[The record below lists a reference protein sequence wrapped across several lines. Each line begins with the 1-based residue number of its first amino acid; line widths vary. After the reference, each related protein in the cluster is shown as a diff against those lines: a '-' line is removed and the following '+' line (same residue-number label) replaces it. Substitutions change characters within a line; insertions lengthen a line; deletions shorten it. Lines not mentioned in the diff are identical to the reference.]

1 MNVHIHWFRRDL
13 RLHDHRALYEAAK
26 QGLPIVGLFIF
37 DKEILDKLDD
47 PKDMRVQFIHDAL
60 SSMKSQLEEKGS
72 SLIVKYGTPLQV
84 WKDLLSEYDVQS
96 VSAVRDYEP
105 YAKERDKQVYDF
117 LQTKNIKFAG
127 YKDQV
132 IFEKSE
138 VVKQD
143 GGVYTVFTP
152 YRKTWEA
159 KLRPEDYQDFSVDL
173 ESFHKMP
180 AQAMPSLSSMGF
192 EQTSTEHFPG
202 KNLTDN
208 LIKNYH
214 DTRNLPYVKGTSRLS
229 VHLRFGTISIRELVR
244 RAVKLNDTFL
254 SELIWRDFYQM
265 TLYHFPESVN
275 KAIKPKYDRIEWEN
289 NEAHFQAW
297 CEGKTG
303 YPLVDA
309 GMRELNT
316 TGYMHNRVR
325 MVVASFLTKHLL
337 IDWRWGERYFAA
349 KLLDFDLSANVGGWQ
364 WAAGCGN
371 DAAPYFRV
379 FNPTTQ
385 AEKFDPENKY
395 IKTFVKEYG
404 TKAYPEPIVEH
415 KFARERVLAR
425 FKEALNS

>member
-13 RLHDHRALYEAAK
+13 RLHDHRALHEVAK
-26 QGLPIVGLFIF
+26 QGMPIVGLFIF

-47 PKDMRVQFIHDAL
+47 PKDRRVQFIHNAL
-60 SSMKSQLEEKGS
+60 LNMKLQLEEIGS
-72 SLIVKYGTPLQV
+72 SLVIKYGTPLQV

-117 LQTKNIKFAG
+117 LQTKNIKFVG

-159 KLRPEDYQDFSVDL
+159 KLRPDDYQDFSVNL
-173 ESFHKMP
+173 TSFHKIP
-180 AQAMPSLSSMGF
+180 TQEIPSLSSMGF
-192 EQTSTEHFPG
+192 EQSSNEHFPG
-202 KNLTDN
+202 KSLTDN

-214 DTRNLPYVKGTSRLS
+214 NTRNLPYINGTSRLG

-244 RAVKLNDTFL
+244 RAVNLNETFL

-289 NEAHFQAW
+289 NEADFQAW

-379 FNPTTQ
+379 FNPTAQ
-385 AEKFDPENKY
+385 AEKFDPNNTY
-395 IKTFVKEYG
+395 IKTFVKEFG

-425 FKEALNS
+425 FKDALK